1 MRTRKKNLIRL
12 FEKMRDFQCE
22 ILTQNI
28 DAPIPDDVR
37 VISDED
43 IERLKNVKSTEE
55 LKDVHMHFLL
65 YYSYDIPAML
75 ENHKVRLFE
84 FNIFWSE

>member
-1 MRTRKKNLIRL
+1 
-12 FEKMRDFQCE
+12 MRDYQAE

-37 VISDED
+37 ILSEDD
-43 IERLKNVKSTEE
+43 IERLKNVKTMDE

-65 YYSYDIPAML
+65 YYSQDIPTMVEA
-75 ENHKVRLFE
+75 NKVCSLTYVY
-84 FNIFWSE
+84 IHIH